1 MSTSLFTFPKNYDVI
16 ICGAGHAGVE
26 AAMAAAR
33 MGCQAAILTQN
44 LDTISQMSCNPAI
57 GGLAKGHVVRE
68 IDALGGVM
76 GRNTDATGIQ
86 FRMLNARKGPSVQ
99 APRAQCDKKAYQFR
113 MKWLIENQPGLDL
126 HQGNAVEI
134 LVDNDAI
141 TGVRTSL
148 GMIYRARAVIISSGT
163 FMRGLLHVG
172 QQNQAGGRMGD
183 SISTL
188 SDSLRTLGFDVQRFK
203 TGTPC
208 RLNSRSI
215 DFSKCDLQPG
225 DEPAPRFSYL
235 SGVLGEDEDETAPGG
250 NDETRMANAESQAAS
265 ADSGI
270 PHSSFAIRHS
280 RLPTTGPSQFTLNRW
295 QPVTFHVEQIP
306 CWITYTTPQT
316 HDIIRANIHKSAMY
330 SGKIE
335 GVGPRYCPSVEDK
348 VVRFAEKERH
358 QIFLE
363 PEGRHTREFYV
374 NGVSTSLPFEVQY
387 DFIRSIPGLEQ
398 AEIIRPGY
406 AVEYDYCPP
415 TQLHPTLETK
425 RISGLYFA
433 GQING
438 TSGYEEAAGQGL
450 IAGTN
455 AALKAQGR
463 PPFLLQR
470 SQAYLAVMID
480 DLVTKGTT
488 EPYRLFTSRAEY
500 RLLLRQD
507 NCDLRLTP
515 LAAQIGLVS
524 DFRQKHTQ
532 AKIDAVSAAKS
543 LLAETRLDGISAVLW
558 LKRPENTPAS
568 LPSELRDR
576 FTPEVWTLVENDVKY
591 AGYITRQEDLVAR
604 TARMEEKLIP
614 ADFDYAAITALKTEA
629 RHRLTAA
636 KPTTLGQ
643 AARLQGVTPADI
655 ALLGIMLKRGSE
667 IEES

>member
-1 MSTSLFTFPKNYDVI
+1 MSLYTFPKHYDVI
-16 ICGAGHAGVE
+16 VCGAGHAGVE

-33 MGCQAAILTQN
+33 LGCQTAILTQN

-113 MKWLIENQPGLDL
+113 MKWLIENQPNLDL
-126 HQGNAVEI
+126 HQGNAAELLVE
-134 LVDNDAI
+134 NDAI
-141 TGVRTSL
+141 TGMRTSL
-148 GMIYRARAVIISSGT
+148 GMIYRAKAVVISSGT

-188 SDSLRTLGFDVQRFK
+188 SDSLRQLGFDVQRFK

-235 SGVLGEDEDETAPGG
+235 SGVLGEDEDEH
-250 NDETRMANAESQAAS
+250 S
-265 ADSGI
+265 AKGEGQRAKSDVEDSVSDI
-270 PHSSFAIRHS
+270 PDSSPSALSTS

-363 PEGRHTREFYV
+363 PEGRQTREFYV

-387 DFIRSIPGLEQ
+387 DFIRSIPGLEN

-425 RISGLYFA
+425 RVSGLYFA

-450 IAGTN
+450 IAGAN
-455 AALKAQGR
+455 AALKATGR

-515 LAAQIGLVS
+515 LAAAIGLAS
-524 DFRQKHTQ
+524 PFRVRHTEE
-532 AKIDAVSAAKS
+532 KITQLAAARV
-543 LLAETRLDGISAVLW
+543 LLQEARLDGITLEKW
-558 LKRPENTPAS
+558 LRRPENTPPA
-568 LPSELRDR
+568 LPSEIYHQ
-576 FTPEVWTLVENDVKY
+576 FSSEIWSLVENDVKY
-591 AGYITRQEDLVAR
+591 AGYITRQEDMVAK
-604 TARMEEKLIP
+604 TSRMEEKTIP
-614 ADFDYAAITALKTEA
+614 ADFDYHAIPGLKTEA
-629 RHRLTAA
+629 KHRLTALRPA
-636 KPTTLGQ
+636 TLGQ
-643 AARLQGVTPADI
+643 AARAQGVNPADI
-655 ALLGIMLKRGSE
+655 ACWQ
-667 IEES
+667 

>member
-1 MSTSLFTFPKNYDVI
+1 MSTSLYTFPKHYDVI
-16 ICGAGHAGVE
+16 VCGAGHAGVE

-33 MGCQAAILTQN
+33 LGCQTAILTQN

-68 IDALGGVM
+68 IDALGGVI

-113 MKWLIENQPGLDL
+113 MKWLIENQPNLDL
-126 HQGNAVEI
+126 HQGNAAEI
-134 LVDNDAI
+134 LVENDAI
-141 TGVRTSL
+141 TGIRTSL
-148 GMIYRARAVIISSGT
+148 GMIYRTKAVVISSGT

-188 SDSLRTLGFDVQRFK
+188 SDSLRELGFDVQRFK

-215 DFSKCDLQPG
+215 DFSKCELQPG
-225 DEPAPRFSYL
+225 DEPAPHFSYL
-235 SGVLGEDEDETAPGG
+235 SGSLPEDEDETPIEG
-250 NDETRMANAESQAAS
+250 AAS
-265 ADSGI
+265 
-270 PHSSFAIRHS
+270 
-280 RLPTTGPSQFTLNRW
+280 LPGTGPNQFTLNSW
-295 QPVTFHVEQIP
+295 TPEKFHVEQIP

-330 SGKIE
+330 SGRIE

-387 DFIRSIPGLEQ
+387 EFIRSIPGLENAQ
-398 AEIIRPGY
+398 IVRPGY

-425 RISGLYFA
+425 RVSGLYFA

-515 LAAQIGLVS
+515 LAAQVGLVS
-524 DFRQKHTQ
+524 PYRIRHTEE
-532 AKIDAVSAAKS
+532 KIAAIAAART
-543 LLAETRLDGISAVLW
+543 LLQEARMGDVTLEKW
-558 LKRPENTPAS
+558 LRRPESTPAQ
-568 LPSELRDR
+568 LPAEMYSR
-576 FTPEVWTLVENDVKY
+576 FTPEVWSLVENDVKY
-591 AGYITRQEDLVAR
+591 AGYITRQEDMVAK
-604 TARMEEKLIP
+604 TSRMEEKMIP
-614 ADFDYAAITALKTEA
+614 SDFDYHAIPGLKTEA
-629 RHRLTAA
+629 KHRLTALRPA
-636 KPTTLGQ
+636 TLGQ
-643 AARLQGVTPADI
+643 AARAQGVNPADI
-655 ALLGIMLKRGSE
+655 ALLAVMLKRGSKE
-667 IEES
+667 TESTEVGV

>member
-1 MSTSLFTFPKNYDVI
+1 MSSLHTFPKHYDVI
-16 ICGAGHAGVE
+16 VCGAGHAGVE

-33 MGCQAAILTQN
+33 LGCQTAILTQN

-113 MKWLIENQPGLDL
+113 MKWLIENQPNLDL
-126 HQGNAVEI
+126 HQGNAAELLVE
-134 LVDNDAI
+134 NDAI
-141 TGVRTSL
+141 TGIRTSL
-148 GMIYRARAVIISSGT
+148 GMIYRAKAVVISSGT

-188 SDSLRTLGFDVQRFK
+188 SDSLRELGFDVQRFK

-215 DFSKCDLQPG
+215 DFSKCELQPG

-235 SGVLGEDEDETAPGG
+235 SGTLPEDEDEAPIEG
-250 NDETRMANAESQAAS
+250 S
-265 ADSGI
+265 A
-270 PHSSFAIRHS
+270 P
-280 RLPTTGPSQFTLNRW
+280 LPGTGPNQFTLNSW
-295 QPVTFHVEQIP
+295 APEKFHVEQIP

-330 SGKIE
+330 SGRIE

-363 PEGRHTREFYV
+363 PEGRQTREFYV

-387 DFIRSIPGLEQ
+387 DFIRSIPGLEK
-398 AEIIRPGY
+398 AEIVRPGY

-425 RISGLYFA
+425 RVSGLYFA

-450 IAGTN
+450 IAGAN

-515 LAAQIGLVS
+515 LAAAIGLAS
-524 DFRQKHTQ
+524 PFRIRHTE
-532 AKIDAVSAAKS
+532 AKS
-543 LLAETRLDGISAVLW
+543 TALAAARTILQEVRLDGVTLEKW
-558 LKRPENTPAS
+558 LRRPESIPSQLPAEIYS
-568 LPSELRDR
+568 Q
-576 FTPEVWTLVENDVKY
+576 FTPEVWSLVENDVKY
-591 AGYITRQEDLVAR
+591 AGYITRQEDMVAK
-604 TARMEEKLIP
+604 TSRMEEKMIP
-614 ADFDYAAITALKTEA
+614 ADFDYHAIPGLKTEA
-629 RHRLTAA
+629 KHRLTALRPA
-636 KPTTLGQ
+636 TLGQ
-643 AARLQGVTPADI
+643 AARAQGVNPADI
-655 ALLGIMLKRGSE
+655 ALLAVMLKRGSKE
-667 IEES
+667 TEGAELGA